1 MGIEFQCDKTK
12 RVLEMEFML
21 APLNCTLKTVKMVNF
36 VIYIF
41 TQLKNWENK
50 PSKKMTTPSIS
61 KDAEKPDH
69 SNTAGNVK
77 WYNNS
82 GKQLHN
88 FL

>member
-1 MGIEFQCDKTK
+1 
-12 RVLEMEFML
+12 ML
-21 APLNCTLKTVKMVNF
+21 LY
-36 VIYIF
+36 IY
-41 TQLKNWENK
+41 LHNK
-50 PSKKMTTPSIS
+50 KIGKINPPKQKKMTTPSIS

>member
-1 MGIEFQCDKTK
+1 
-12 RVLEMEFML
+12 
-21 APLNCTLKTVKMVNF
+21 MVNF

-50 PSKKMTTPSIS
+50 LSKKKKMTTPSIS